1 MEGGSRRWRK
11 AGSARRE
18 FAAAGRVAPCRWRPE
33 PRELILTVPELQAN
47 STLRCAA
54 WHALV
59 EEFEEFEEFAA
70 ERLRRPV
77 DALMPQALA
86 HGVLGAATAA
96 FERWLHD
103 EEADLGR
110 LLDLLFTAGRPRPA
124 RPGTDGPDR
133 PRRGALAV
141 RRGAVRR
148 VRDGPVA
155 VSPLP
160 GRVTSRARSGLSSE
174 TAYDDRP

>member
-18 FAAAGRVAPCRWRPE
+18 FAAAGRGAPCRWRPE

-59 EEFEEFEEFAA
+59 AEFEEFEEFAA

-96 FERWLHD
+96 FEHWLHD

-110 LLDLLFTAGRPRPA
+110 LLDLLFAAGRLFAPAGHA
-124 RPGTDGPDR
+124 RPVLEQTVLTGLDAERSPCVEVLSGAYETARR
-133 PRRGALAV
+133 PSRRS
-141 RRGAVRR
+141 
-148 VRDGPVA
+148 RDG
-155 VSPLP
+155 
-160 GRVTSRARSGLSSE
+160 
-174 TAYDDRP
+174 